1 MKKMQIIEKHARS
14 IHHVVEA
21 YALASNIE
29 EQIGAC
35 IERCIELEKFM
46 DKDDFQTLVSHCID
60 LKSTAIDAR
69 SATHDALDVAKEW
82 ALRNMNEEFKQLE
95 DED

>member
-1 MKKMQIIEKHARS
+1 MKKMEIIEKHARS

-21 YALASNIE
+21 YTLASHIE

-35 IERCIELEKFM
+35 IERCLELEKFM

-69 SATHDALDVAKEW
+69 SATHDALDVAKDW
-82 ALRNMNEEFKQLE
+82 ALENMHREFEELDNE
-95 DED
+95 D

>member
-1 MKKMQIIEKHARS
+1 MKNLKIIEKHARS

-29 EQIGAC
+29 EQIDAC
-35 IERCIELEKFM
+35 IERCVELEKFM
-46 DKDDFQTLVSHCID
+46 DKDDFQTLVSHCVD
-60 LKSTAIDAR
+60 LKSSAIDAR
-69 SATHDALDVAKEW
+69 SATQEALEIAKEW